1 MTPCNGLTNTS
12 AVSRSWSA
20 GICAAA
26 FFVVGAFPLY
36 SVDAYGHLAQG
47 RQIDELGRVPKVDLF
62 SFWKPE
68 PQPWSNYEWG
78 YDLVTWLMYD
88 AWGPNALIAAKCLLL
103 ALLGAMLVLLGDR
116 LARGRETAAVLTAA
130 VAIFFAPLARIRF
143 TVRPQIVGL
152 VFPAV
157 LLLGIATLFSER
169 TSTRAKRWVVVGLGL
184 MQVIWVNSHGSHLL
198 GLLVGLLF
206 LAFSVRTAAFA
217 SMALLVVLQL
227 GAMALTPFGLD
238 IVTDAIAHVWRP
250 EYRDVV
256 IEWGPWSPAHPLYLL
271 WGPVVASVLVLVAMR
286 PVTRSS
292 RYGLA
297 YGVLCVILGV
307 MAFRSIR
314 FIAHQLLFT
323 APFIA
328 AGLAQL
334 EWLRGLRRAAPAVLG
349 FSIVWG
355 VLMSPRLE
363 PFVPFGFGEPR
374 LGHAFAAADVV
385 NHHVR
390 EPRILAPIQDSWPLM
405 FAVPEGR
412 FLVDGRVPFYGPEFV
427 RQVTNSFSDPAA
439 FARLLE
445 RFDVNTVVVD
455 HIRSGQAPAVDYL
468 WRAPAWELGQV
479 QDRHSLFVRV
489 GSAPSMAALEI
500 VGPGFRVG
508 RLLDPD
514 VPETDIED
522 EIERIGD
529 HANARAIRGWL
540 RGLQL
545 LRPLARESDRAG
557 LRRYATAAERLQ
569 ARKAYDALSTAAEV
583 YPGFTTIELYRAM
596 AAMAACDLPQAREA
610 LGRAQYSGETRETSL
625 VALEL
630 ALRAPN
636 EAQRREAEAHL
647 DRLLGHPKGARDP
660 WVLAIAGD
668 RDTRCD

>member
-1 MTPCNGLTNTS
+1 LTRCNGLKNTS

-47 RQIDELGRVPKVDLF
+47 RQIDELGGVPKVDLF

-68 PQPWSNYEWG
+68 PQPWSNYEWA

-103 ALLGAMLVLLGDR
+103 AVLGHVLVLLGHR
-116 LARGRETAAVLTAA
+116 LAGGAEAAAQLTAT
-130 VAIFFAPLARIRF
+130 VAIFFSPLARIRF
-143 TVRPQIVGL
+143 TVRPQIIGL
-152 VFPAV
+152 VFPAL
-157 LLLGIATLFSER
+157 LLLGIATLFTEQASAR
-169 TSTRAKRWVVVGLGL
+169 RKRWVVAGLGL
-184 MQVIWVNSHGSHLL
+184 MQVVWVNFHGSHLL
-198 GLLVGLLF
+198 GLLVGLVF
-206 LAFSVRTAAFA
+206 LAFSIRTTAFA

-227 GAMALTPFGLD
+227 AAMALTPFGLD
-238 IVTDAIAHVWRP
+238 IVTDAIAHVLRP

-271 WGPVVASVLVLVAMR
+271 LGPVAAAVLVLFAMR

-292 RYGLA
+292 QYGLA
-297 YGVLCVILGV
+297 YGVLCVVLSL

-314 FIAHQLLFT
+314 FVAHQLLFT
-323 APFIA
+323 APFVA

-334 EWLRGLRRAAPAVLG
+334 EWLRGFRRLAPAAIG
-349 FSIVWG
+349 FSVIWA
-355 VLMSPRLE
+355 VLASPRLE
-363 PFVPFGFGEPR
+363 PFVPIGFGEPR
-374 LGHAFAAADVV
+374 LGHAFAAADVI
-385 NHHVR
+385 NQHVR

-427 RQVTNSFSDPAA
+427 RHVTNSFSDPPV
-439 FARLLE
+439 FATLLE

-455 HIRSGQAPAVDYL
+455 HIRSGQAPAVEYL
-468 WRAPAWELGQV
+468 WRSPAWELGQV

-489 GSAPSMAALEI
+489 GSAPSMTPLEV

-508 RLLDPD
+508 RLLDSD
-514 VPETDIED
+514 VSETDIER
-522 EIERIGD
+522 EMKRIGN
-529 HANARAIRGWL
+529 HANAKAIQGWL
-540 RGLQL
+540 EGLRL
-545 LRPLARESDRAG
+545 LRPLAREGAHAG
-557 LRRYATAAERLQ
+557 LRRYATPTERDM
-569 ARKAYDALSTAAEV
+569 ARSAYDSLSAAAEV

-596 AAMAACDLPQAREA
+596 AAMAACDLPKAREA

-636 EAQRREAEAHL
+636 GAGRLEAKARL
-647 DRLLGHPKGARDP
+647 DRLLAHPQAGRDSWVAAIARD
-660 WVLAIAGD
+660 LDA
-668 RDTRCD
+668 RCD